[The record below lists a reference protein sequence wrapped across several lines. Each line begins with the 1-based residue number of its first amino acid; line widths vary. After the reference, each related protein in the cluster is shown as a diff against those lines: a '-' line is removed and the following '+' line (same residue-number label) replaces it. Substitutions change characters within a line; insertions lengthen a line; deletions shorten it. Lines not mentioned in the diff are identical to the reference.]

1 MRVVHRHDE
10 VLGNEGTPDDTVL
23 ASTVE
28 VADSTLSQAKGLM
41 FRSSI
46 PDDFALVMEVGS
58 SGGLPFTSG
67 PPRQS
72 VHMLFMRFPIDAIWL
87 QGETV
92 IKTARLSP
100 WTGIGVAKAD
110 RIIELPAGAA
120 DDVTHGDTVIV
131 EGLGNGDTGDG
142 ERDGDADT

>member
-10 VLGNEGTPDDTVL
+10 VLGSEETPDDTVL

-41 FRSSI
+41 FRASI
-46 PDDFALVMEVGS
+46 PEDFALVMEVGDG
-58 SGGLPFTSG
+58 GGLPFASG

-87 QGETV
+87 HGDEV
-92 IKTARLSP
+92 VKTARLSP
-100 WTGIGVAKAD
+100 WTGIGFAKAD

-120 DDVTHGDTVIV
+120 DDVQPGDTVVV
-131 EGLGNGDTGDG
+131 EGLDRGDTGDG
-142 ERDGDADT
+142 ATDG

>member
-10 VLGNEGTPDDTVL
+10 ILGSEETQSDTVL

-46 PDDFALVMEVGS
+46 PDDFALVMEVGDG
-58 SGGLPFTSG
+58 GGLPFTSG

-72 VHMLFMRFPIDAIWL
+72 VHMLFMRFPIDVIWL
-87 QGETV
+87 NDDQV
-92 IKTARLSP
+92 VKTARLSP
-100 WTGIGVAKAD
+100 WTGIGFAKAD

-120 DDVTHGDTVIV
+120 DDVRPGDTVVV
-131 EGLGNGDTGDG
+131 EGL
-142 ERDGDADT
+142 DADEVADE